1 MGALENAPLAV
12 FKRRQVGETRLAAL
26 DGGDPPLLVEFEIPG
41 GLVLA
46 QAEAAAA
53 RAMSVIRESPAYLSR
68 YGLEERRLSDD
79 EIGALA
85 RVVTAM
91 ETAFLL
97 WRDWTAAHEVDG
109 RIERR
114 PLTEAH
120 IAEVLLDQNL
130 RMAWL
135 VHLDAASPLERAEG
149 NGSGVSPNGSSE
161 EAPNT
166 AEAAS
171 GAEAPAPAAAEAE
184 PAISVPD

>member
-1 MGALENAPLAV
+1 MSALKDAPLAV
-12 FKRRQVGETRLAAL
+12 FKRRHPGELRLAAL
-26 DGGDPPLLVEFEIPG
+26 DDGAPPLLVEFEVPD
-41 GLVLA
+41 GLKLA

-53 RAMSVIRESPAYLSR
+53 KAMATLRESPAYLTR
-68 YGLEERRLSDD
+68 YGLAERRLEDE

-97 WRDWTAAHEVDG
+97 WRDWTAAHVVDG
-109 RIERR
+109 EVERR
-114 PLTEAH
+114 PLTAAH

-135 VHLDAASPLERAEG
+135 IHLDAASPLERAEG
-149 NGSGVSPNGSSE
+149 NGSGASPNGSSA

-166 AEAAS
+166 APDAPETRGPVPEAS
-171 GAEAPAPAAAEAE
+171 PAERAGSAPG
-184 PAISVPD
+184 